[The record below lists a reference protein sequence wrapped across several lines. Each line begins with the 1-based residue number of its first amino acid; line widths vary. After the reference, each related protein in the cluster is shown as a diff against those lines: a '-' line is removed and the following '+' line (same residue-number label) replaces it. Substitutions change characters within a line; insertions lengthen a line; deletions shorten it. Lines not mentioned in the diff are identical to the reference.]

1 MMCKNRMKHFTNSY
15 QCSFRLLQFNPPL
28 LHHPCYIMFPALTFH
43 LFNLK
48 KYLQYCFLNPRG
60 GAVGSPIM
68 MAFDAFAL
76 EYLAPQSVPKTF
88 FPIQIV
94 LFLPEWVPTIARSLF
109 YKLYK
114 ITLSKIKKPKNS
126 LFLCLNLQTYNLELL
141 VAFKIAYFHCFTLG
155 GNLENLDFQKS
166 FKTSTMCSFFFLP
179 S

>member
-1 MMCKNRMKHFTNSY
+1 
-15 QCSFRLLQFNPPL
+15 
-28 LHHPCYIMFPALTFH
+28 MFPALTFH

-126 LFLCLNLQTYNLELL
+126 LFLVFYGEPSP
-141 VAFKIAYFHCFTLG
+141 LG
-155 GNLENLDFQKS
+155 GSTGPGWKAKLFLKLIRNFFQN
-166 FKTSTMCSFFFLP
+166 KTT
-179 S
+179 